1 MENNK
6 IKVTNVSNSPAGI
19 YLPEI
24 RFRHMWQPGS
34 SFYIEKEVL
43 EQLLYYP
50 GVKYAIDNGI
60 LYIEDLTEKQEL
72 GLEPE
77 DATEPVNIIVLSDK
91 ERRNYMTIM
100 PFDEFKEKVKAL
112 SLEQIGFLIDYAID
126 NHLLDFEKN
135 EFLKELTGRDIIGAV
150 RLKKMNQE
158 G

>member
-6 IKVTNVSNSPAGI
+6 IKVTNVYNAPLSVH
-19 YLPEI
+19 LPEMGFS
-24 RFRHMWQPGS
+24 RVWQVGGS
-34 SFYIEKEVL
+34 INIEKDML
-43 EQLLYYP
+43 EQLLYHP
-50 GVKYAIDNGI
+50 GVKYMVDNGM
-60 LYIEDLTEKQEL
+60 LYIEDLAEKQEL

-100 PFDEFKEKVKAL
+100 PLDEFEEKVKAL
-112 SLEQIGFLIDYAID
+112 SREQIELLIDYAI
-126 NHLLDFEKN
+126 NNRLLDFEKN